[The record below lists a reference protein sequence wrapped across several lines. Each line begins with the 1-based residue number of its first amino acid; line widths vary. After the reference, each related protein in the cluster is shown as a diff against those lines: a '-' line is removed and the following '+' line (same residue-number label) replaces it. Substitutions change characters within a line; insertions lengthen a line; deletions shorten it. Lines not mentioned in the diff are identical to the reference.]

1 MAEVARAETPGEGL
15 SVVPVE
21 NEVVEAL
28 VERGWTL
35 AVAESLTAG
44 AVARQLCLCPG
55 TDDRILGGIVA
66 YSTPAKREVLGVAA
80 DGVVTAEAAEQMAV
94 GVRALFRSDVG
105 VGLTGVA
112 GPDEQDGQ
120 PVGTVFVGWAMPN
133 GDGGARL
140 ACAGTPEQIRQQVVD
155 KTRELLLADLKESGR
170 MPADVAVTANGF
182 GGRAE

>member
-1 MAEVARAETPGEGL
+1 MAEVARAETPAKGI
-15 SVVPVE
+15 SVVPTE

-44 AVARQLCLCPG
+44 AVVRRLCLCPG

-66 YSTPAKREVLGVAA
+66 YSTPAKRDVLRVAA
-80 DGVVTAEAAEQMAV
+80 DGVVTAAAAEQMAI
-94 GVRALFRSDVG
+94 GVRRLFHSDVG
-105 VGLTGVA
+105 VGVTGVA

-120 PVGTVFVGWAMPN
+120 PVGTVFVAWSMP
-133 GDGGARL
+133 GTDGGARL

-155 KTRELLLADLKESGR
+155 QAMKLMLSALRHDE
-170 MPADVAVTANGF
+170 
-182 GGRAE
+182 